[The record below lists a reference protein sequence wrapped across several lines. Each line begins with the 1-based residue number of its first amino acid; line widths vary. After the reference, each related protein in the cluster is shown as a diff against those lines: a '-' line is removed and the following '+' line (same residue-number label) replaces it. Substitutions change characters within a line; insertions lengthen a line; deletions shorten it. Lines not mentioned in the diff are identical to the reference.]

1 MASATPCPSRP
12 STWWAR
18 SKKRSRKRRPCSKE
32 DPMAA
37 ATIHVDV
44 VSAEASIYSGE
55 AEFVVLPGEAGE
67 LGIYP
72 RHTPLITRIK
82 PGVVEITPA
91 GGGEKELIFVAGG
104 ILEVQPKLI
113 TVLADTAI
121 RGHDLDEAQALEALK
136 QAEEALQNRTGKLEV
151 AKAQAELATAVA
163 QIAAIQKLRQRR

>member
-1 MASATPCPSRP
+1 
-12 STWWAR
+12 
-18 SKKRSRKRRPCSKE
+18 
-32 DPMAA
+32 MAA

-44 VSAEASIYSGE
+44 VSAEEAIYSGE

-82 PGVVEITPA
+82 PGAVRITPA
-91 GGGEKELIFVAGG
+91 GGGEEQLIFVAGG

-121 RGHDLDEAQALEALK
+121 RGADLDEAKANEALK
-136 QAEEALQNRTGKLEV
+136 RAEEHTSELQSQSKV
-151 AKAQAELATAVA
+151 V
-163 QIAAIQKLRQRR
+163 